1 MRKKTMNTHIF
12 NAGQRRL
19 LALMLLMLTMSG
31 CESTPKPAEGGL
43 NLALKQQIM
52 KEQLE
57 SHIADYEAAR
67 PAIDR
72 LVALESDLRTL
83 VTQIARFQDDDGV
96 QVAKAEIKPV
106 TDVKPLDESE
116 VIEPVVVDNTVELNS
131 VASDTS
137 IVAESDMSEELVPA
151 VTPTINTPS
160 TNAITEPNSPETIV
174 AKVVP
179 PIKPIN
185 QVKVQTVG
193 LQAAAAGSPVANA
206 FKSST
211 VSEQNTA
218 RSQDIGGEQTQLIA
232 KDIIERAYQECRPSE
247 VAPDKNVYGVH
258 VSSFKQ
264 ESFLT
269 KAWDDVAKKYPFI
282 CNKGAVV
289 KQVAVQNQVFYS
301 LRVGPYDTK
310 LGAKAFCQQ
319 VRQNKQY
326 CRVTDFSGEAL

>member
-1 MRKKTMNTHIF
+1 MNTHTY
-12 NAGQRRL
+12 NAGQHRL

-67 PAIDR
+67 PAIER

-137 IVAESDMSEELVPA
+137 IVAESDMSRESVPNA
-151 VTPTINTPS
+151 TPNTIP
-160 TNAITEPNSPETIV
+160 EPDSPNTIV
-174 AKVVP
+174 AKVAP

-232 KDIIERAYQECRPSE
+232 KDIIERVYQECRPSE
-247 VAPDKNVYGVH
+247 VAPNKNVYGVH